1 MLILLIVI
9 FLLICIAAFY
19 HGIVIRRY
27 TVESD
32 KLDSEQSLNIVVVS
46 DLHNT
51 RHDKLVDMIREINP
65 DIIAMPGD
73 IVDTK
78 FNMKYVNAFLDDI
91 AKLNIPVYY
100 VTGNHEEGAIG
111 TEKIKNDIRNRG
123 ITVLSDEFILIE
135 INGVKLTIAGV
146 NDPYRSNSDRWNK
159 KITEKLTGLEANNST
174 YKILLAHRPDLW
186 EIYENLGFDLALSGH
201 AHGGQ
206 VRIPFIL
213 NGLFAPHQGLFPK
226 YAGGH
231 YTHDKLNHIVSRGL
245 SVFWNLPR
253 VFNPPELVHIKLV
266 SNRNT
271 SQ

>member
-1 MLILLIVI
+1 MPIILIAI
-9 FLLICIAAFY
+9 FLLICVIAFY
-19 HGIVIRRY
+19 HGIVVRRY
-27 TVESD
+27 TIESD
-32 KLDSEQSLNIVVVS
+32 KLSPEQSLNIVVIS

-51 RHDKLVDMIREINP
+51 RHDKLIGMICEINP

-73 IVDTK
+73 IVDKKYT
-78 FNMKYVNAFLDDI
+78 MKYVDAFLDDVSQ
-91 AKLNIPVYY
+91 LNIPVYY
-100 VTGNHEEGAIG
+100 VTGNHEMGFRD
-111 TEKIKNDIRNRG
+111 TNKIKTAIRNRG
-123 ITVLSDEFILIE
+123 ITVLEDNYINIE
-135 INGVKLTIAGV
+135 INGIKLTIAGTD
-146 NDPYRSNSDRWNK
+146 DPYKTNITRWQNKVSLKLSDMDNGDER
-159 KITEKLTGLEANNST
+159 

-186 EIYENLGFDLALSGH
+186 QIYETLGFDLAVSGH

-231 YTHDKLNHIVSRGL
+231 YIHGKLNHIVSRGL

-253 VFNPPELVHIKLV
+253 VFNPPELVHIKIM
-266 SNRNT
+266 SNRNI